1 MQSDEYSYRNRF
13 NEWLKS
19 ILKST
24 TSIEWEINDCGE
36 QTGTEIDRERDL
48 PFCAGI
54 EAKTKDGG
62 KVILAILIGTDKKG
76 LTKRPGMY
84 YCFFETSDKAKSI
97 NSLYDLSI
105 VLNKN

>member
-1 MQSDEYSYRNRF
+1 MSDEELIGYAKKLNVNKIESRLPQQEL

-76 LTKRPGMY
+76 
-84 YCFFETSDKAKSI
+84 SD
-97 NSLYDLSI
+97 
-105 VLNKN
+105 